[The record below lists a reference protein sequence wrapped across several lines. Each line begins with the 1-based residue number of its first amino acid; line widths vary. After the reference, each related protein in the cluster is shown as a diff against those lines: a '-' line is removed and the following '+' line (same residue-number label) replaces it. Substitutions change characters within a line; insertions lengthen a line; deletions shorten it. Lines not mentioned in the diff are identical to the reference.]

1 MPTDTIYC
9 TDDGRISGT
18 NAGSY
23 ATARST
29 STSCDDTATTDQ
41 VGQSVYGPVYT
52 VMRLF
57 FGFDTSAIPAGATIT
72 GATLYLCADSDN
84 STTDFDIKVYR
95 YAWSSALCSSQEANY
110 DGAYGGSA
118 TLEGTLRN
126 TASGW
131 TGGTYYSMA
140 VDPAGINTS
149 GFTRYTV
156 VSSRDVSN
164 TTPTANEYVG
174 VRMGDYA
181 GKTSDP
187 YLEVTYTLSG
197 QPTAV
202 RSFGIPFARLPG
214 FGGARLGG

>member
-29 STSCDDTATTDQ
+29 STSCSDAATTEN
-41 VGQSVYGPVYT
+41 VGQFASGPVYT
-52 VMRLF
+52 VYRLF
-57 FGFDTSAIPAGATIT
+57 FGFDTSSIPAGATIT
-72 GATLYLCADSDN
+72 GATLYLCADSDS

-156 VSSRDVSN
+156 VSGRDVSN
-164 TTPTANEYVG
+164 TTPGGDEYVG
-174 VRMGDYA
+174 VRMADYA
-181 GKTSDP
+181 STTSDP
-187 YLEVTYTLSG
+187 YIEVTYTMPGVPGSLMMMG
-197 QPTAV
+197 V
-202 RSFGIPFARLPG
+202 GI
-214 FGGARLGG
+214 

>member
-1 MPTDTIYC
+1 MPVATIYC
-9 TDDGRISGT
+9 TDDGVVSGT

-23 ATARST
+23 ATARAT
-29 STSCDDTATTDQ
+29 STACDDTATIGF
-41 VGQSVYGPVYT
+41 VGQRFSTPVYT
-52 VMRLF
+52 VTRLF
-57 FGFDTSAIPAGATIT
+57 FGFDTSSLPAGATIT
-72 GATLYLCADSDN
+72 GATVYFCADTDS

-118 TLEGTLRN
+118 TLEGTLLN
-126 TASGW
+126 TSSGW

-156 VSSRDVSN
+156 VSGRDVSN
-164 TTPTANEYVG
+164 TTPTTDERVSI
-174 VRMGDYA
+174 RMADYA
-181 GKTSDP
+181 STTSDP
-187 YLEVTYTLSG
+187 YLEVTYTLPG

-202 RSFGIPFARLPG
+202 RSLGTPFARLPG
-214 FGGARLGG
+214 FGGVRLGG